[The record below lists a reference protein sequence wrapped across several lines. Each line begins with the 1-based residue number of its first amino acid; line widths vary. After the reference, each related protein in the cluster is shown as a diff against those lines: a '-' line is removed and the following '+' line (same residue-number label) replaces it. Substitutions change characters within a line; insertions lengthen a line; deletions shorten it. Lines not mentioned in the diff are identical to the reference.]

1 MGAFDRARKLAP
13 PGAPAKVSL
22 RANFMFQGESQ
33 PSERTVVPAQSG
45 SEIATPLVQ
54 ELRPAPDVE
63 AAFRALASR
72 PHCVLLD
79 SAMRHAELG
88 RYSFLMADPFAYDEW
103 PIDSPDPLADIER
116 RCTQFPAHTV
126 EELPPFQGGAAGFL
140 SYDLGSC
147 LEKIPEARHDEFQI
161 PLAAMGWYDVVLAWD
176 HVAGKAWLISHGWP
190 EKEETSRRRRAQQR
204 MDEFQAWLKEPPQR
218 STSDVDRLSSEQLGP
233 QFAMSHTTN
242 ARLPEM
248 TSNFSRETYL
258 AAVQQAIEY
267 IYAGDVFQVNVAQRL
282 LYPDDG
288 DSVGLYLRLRN
299 RNPATFAGYFSGNN
313 FQIASA
319 SPERFIRLQDGQLET
334 RPIKGTRLRSRMP
347 EADLFAGD
355 ELQAS
360 VKDRAENVMIVD
372 LLRNDLSR
380 VCQSDSVRVRDL
392 CRLEVYQTVQ
402 HLVSVVEGQLRED
415 CSPIDVLRA
424 SFPGG
429 SITGA
434 PKVRAMEIIAELEP
448 TARGAYCG
456 SMGYI
461 GFDGTMDWNILIRTL
476 TMAKGW
482 RQLPVGGGIV
492 AQSDPKA
499 EYAETWHKAEGMLRA
514 LE

>member
-13 PGAPAKVSL
+13 PGAQAKVSL
-22 RANFMFQGESQ
+22 RAYFMIQDESQ
-33 PSERTVVPAQSG
+33 PSEQTIVSPQSG
-45 SEIATPLVQ
+45 GEIATPLVQ
-54 ELRPAPDVE
+54 ELRPVPDVE

-88 RYSFLMADPFAYDEW
+88 RYSFLMADPFAYEEW
-103 PIDSPDPLADIER
+103 PIDSPDPLKDMER
-116 RCTQFPAHTV
+116 RCAEFPTRIV
-126 EELPPFQGGAAGFL
+126 GELPPFQGGAAGFL

-147 LEKIPEARHDEFQI
+147 LEVIPRARHDEFQI
-161 PLAAMGWYDVVLAWD
+161 PLAAIGWYDVVLAWD
-176 HVAGKAWLISHGWP
+176 HGAGKAWLISHGWP
-190 EKEETSRRRRAQQR
+190 EKEESLRRLRAQQR
-204 MDEFQAWLKEPPQR
+204 MGEFQAWLKEPPQHHK
-218 STSDVDRLSSEQLGP
+218 TVVDRLTMDQLAP
-233 QFAMSHTTN
+233 QFAMPNTTN
-242 ARLPEM
+242 ARLPEL
-248 TSNFSRETYL
+248 TSSFSREAYL
-258 AAVQQAIEY
+258 AAVQQAIDY
-267 IYAGDVFQVNVAQRL
+267 IYAGDVFQVNIAQRL
-282 LYPDDG
+282 LYPDDC
-288 DSVGLYLRLRN
+288 DPVGLYLRLRN
-299 RNPATFAGYFSGNN
+299 RNPATFAGYFSGKN

-319 SPERFIRLQDGQLET
+319 SPERFVRLQNGQLET

-380 VCQSDSVRVRDL
+380 VCEADSVRVRDL

-434 PKVRAMEIIAELEP
+434 PKVRAMEIIADLEP
-448 TARGAYCG
+448 TVRAGAVPG
-456 SMGYI
+456 SGLL

-476 TMAKGW
+476 SIAKGW

-514 LE
+514 LR